1 MTDTGGIMTDYHP
14 ELSGYEP
21 QDESRPLRS
30 RRVTTMMRVIVV
42 LGLAAL
48 VVPGILTTMQVAATT
63 ASRACHVAVA
73 RYYPFA
79 EGFDGRFEFAGAG
92 GFGWQCY
99 AIDTNERETF
109 VMPLGIIPAAP
120 GLETRS
126 IRS

>member
-1 MTDTGGIMTDYHP
+1 MTDYHP

-21 QDESRPLRS
+21 SDESRPLRS
-30 RRVTTMMRVIVV
+30 KRVTTMMRVVVV
-42 LGLAAL
+42 LGLLAL
-48 VVPGILTTMQVAATT
+48 VVPSVLTTLQVASVTAT
-63 ASRACHVAVA
+63 AACAAAVA

-79 EGFDGRFEFAGAG
+79 EVSDARFELAGAG

-99 AIDTNERETF
+99 AIDQNERPTF